1 MPLYDFECKACG
13 RRFEELVFDGD
24 ANPPCPVCGCTDVY
38 QLPAS
43 PSPMPGQ
50 HSASWPA
57 ASSMAPAV

>member
-43 PSPMPGQ
+43 PSPKPGTGCAPNS
-50 HSASWPA
+50 SARGGS
-57 ASSMAPAV
+57 